1 VGDIAAGQSKYVSL
15 CARCHTADV
24 RRNALNV
31 TGASTVNGL
40 NAALRGVGS
49 MRFLE
54 AQMSAQDRLDVS
66 AYISS
71 AR

>member
-1 VGDIAAGQSKYVSL
+1 VGDIAAGQAKYLNL

-24 RRNALNV
+24 KRNALNV